1 LGPLYDGESFFSYS
15 SEDGVP
21 HDWVES
27 LLEDDRGNLWIG
39 TEGGGVCKF
48 DGNTFTTFTRA
59 DGLADD
65 TVRALGRGPQGHV
78 WVATEI
84 GVSQYSGG

>member
-1 LGPLYDGESFFSYS
+1 M
-15 SEDGVP
+15 
-21 HDWVES
+21 
-27 LLEDDRGNLWIG
+27 
-39 TEGGGVCKF
+39 CKF